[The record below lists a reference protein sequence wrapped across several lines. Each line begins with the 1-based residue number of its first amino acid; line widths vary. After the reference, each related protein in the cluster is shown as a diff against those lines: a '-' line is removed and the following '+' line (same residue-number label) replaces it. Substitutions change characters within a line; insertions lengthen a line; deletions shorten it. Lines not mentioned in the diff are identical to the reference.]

1 MTGGTMT
8 KNNIKG
14 FTVLEIMIV
23 VLLIGIIGIAA
34 VPSVGLI
41 RKQEVQK
48 IAKELCLDLSAQR
61 MQAMT
66 AMTTSVSRKGLQLIG
81 DETAGQYYSYQL
93 TPALATASGG
103 TRATNKDNSTNIQI
117 SMKATGES
125 GVIESPE
132 KVQFDNYG
140 YLIDTADKKINK
152 LTITITY
159 DTAESKITFNGVT
172 GNYKID

>member
-48 IAKELCLDLSAQR
+48 MAKELCLDLSAQR

-66 AMTTSVSRKGLQLIG
+66 ANTPERGLELIG
-81 DETAGQYYSYQL
+81 ASGAYYSYQL
-93 TPALATASGG
+93 TPALDTASGG
-103 TRATNKDNSTNIQI
+103 IRSTNKDNSTNIRI
-117 SMKATGES
+117 SMKATGEE

-159 DTAESKITFNGVT
+159 DTAVSKITFNGVT
-172 GNYKID
+172 GNYKIE

>member
-1 MTGGTMT
+1 MT

-66 AMTTSVSRKGLQLIG
+66 ANASGRGLELIDTSG
-81 DETAGQYYSYQL
+81 AYYSYQL
-93 TPALATASGG
+93 TPALDTASGG
-103 TRATNKDNSTNIQI
+103 TRATNKDNSTNIRI
-117 SMKATGES
+117 SMKATGEV
-125 GVIESPE
+125 GVIENPV
-132 KVQFDNYG
+132 KIQFDNYG
-140 YLIDTADKKINK
+140 DMLDTDGKTINE
-152 LTITITY
+152 LTITIAY
-159 DTAESKITFNGVT
+159 DTAVSKITFNGIT

>member
-61 MQAMT
+61 IQAMT
-66 AMTTSVSRKGLQLIG
+66 ANASGRGLELLDTRG
-81 DETAGQYYSYQL
+81 AYYSYQL
-93 TPALATASGG
+93 TPALDTASGG
-103 TRATNKDNSTNIQI
+103 TREKNKDNSTNIRI
-117 SMKATGES
+117 SMQATYEL
-125 GVIESPE
+125 GVVDNLE
-132 KVQFDNYG
+132 KIQFDNYG
-140 YLIDTADKKINK
+140 YMMDTSTPSKTINE
-152 LTITITY
+152 LSITITY
-159 DTAESKITFNGVT
+159 DTAQSKITFNGVT